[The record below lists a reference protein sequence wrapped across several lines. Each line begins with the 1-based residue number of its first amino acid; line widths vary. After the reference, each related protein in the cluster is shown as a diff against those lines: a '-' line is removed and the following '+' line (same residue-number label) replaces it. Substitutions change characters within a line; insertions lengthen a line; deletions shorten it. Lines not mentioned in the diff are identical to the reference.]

1 MARVFPARIDVDAP
15 EAEVYLFRRFGDAL
29 PDELVVFHARRFI
42 LPAEAGRPA
51 FEGEL
56 DFVILDPGRGL
67 VGLEVKGGGVG
78 KRGGAWYSVDRHGRE
93 HPIKDP
99 GLQASRAVHAMD
111 AYLSRQRWFRQ
122 NRFRVRFGW
131 GVAFPD
137 VEVTSALGP
146 DLPRQIVIA
155 RNDLGRLA
163 SAVGRVFEACGVSGP
178 VLPAAA
184 VRAVIEALAPTMHL
198 VKPLVRQLGEEGEAL
213 VRLTEEQKR
222 VLDLLETSQRVAI
235 EGAAGSGKTVLAV
248 EKARRLGCSGKKVVL
263 LCFNRPLADFLAAS
277 ADVYEVQTFHGL
289 CRDLAIAAGLPFQVP
304 DAGEAQALFWEREAP
319 AILLEALD
327 KLPEKRYDA
336 IVVDEGQDFR
346 TDWWVAIEA
355 LLEDPGKGELIVFF
369 DPKQNLYGGGPPAA
383 LGVSPH
389 RLKWNCRN
397 TSNSARYA
405 CDLIGEEA
413 RVKPEAPDG
422 VSVTEIECA
431 SEREAIDAVRRT
443 LHRLLVEE
451 KLSHEQVV
459 VLSTHN
465 HKRSPLA
472 RERNLGPA
480 TPVPFGEPLKGKKDV
495 RFASL
500 QRFKGLEADAV
511 ILTDVEPGALR
522 SGPTHLYV
530 GATRARHVL
539 VVVKS
544 PAR

>member
-1 MARVFPARIDVDAP
+1 MARVFPTQIDPDAP
-15 EAEVYLFRRFGDAL
+15 EAEAYLFRRFGDVL
-29 PDELVVFHARRFI
+29 SDDLVVFHARRFV
-42 LPAEAGRPA
+42 LPAEGGRPA

-67 VGLEVKGGGVG
+67 LGLEVKGGGVG
-78 KRGGAWYSVDRHGRE
+78 KRGGAWYSVDRLGRE

-99 GLQASRAVHAMD
+99 GLQASRAVRAMGE
-111 AYLSRQRWFRQ
+111 YLSRQHWFRK

-131 GVAFPD
+131 GVALPD
-137 VEVTSALGP
+137 VEVASALGP

-155 RNDLGRLA
+155 RNDLGQLA
-163 SAVGRVFEACGVSGP
+163 SAVGRVFEARGITGP
-178 VLPAAA
+178 ALPPAA
-184 VRAVIEALAPTMHL
+184 VRAVIDALAPTMHL
-198 VKPLVRQLGEEGEAL
+198 VKPLARRLEEEGEAL

-248 EKARRLGCSGKKVVL
+248 EKARRLGRAGKKVVL

-277 ADVYEVQTFHGL
+277 ADGYEVQTFHGL
-289 CRDLAIAAGLPFQVP
+289 CHDLAIAAGLPFEVP
-304 DAGEAQALFWEREAP
+304 EAAQAQASFWEKEAP

-327 KLPEKRYDA
+327 RLPEKRYHA
-336 IVVDEGQDFR
+336 VVIDEGQDFR
-346 TDWWVAIEA
+346 SDWWVPIEA
-355 LLEDPGKGELIVFF
+355 LLEDPGEGELIVFF

-397 TSNSARYA
+397 TSNIAKYA
-405 CDLIGEEA
+405 CALIGEEA
-413 RVKPEAPDG
+413 SVRPEAPEG

-431 SEREAIDAVRRT
+431 SEREAVNAVRRT

-451 KLSHEQVV
+451 RLTHEQVV
-459 VLSTHN
+459 VLSTRN

-480 TPVPFGEPLKGKKDV
+480 TLAPFGKPLAGRAV

-511 ILTDVEPGALR
+511 ILTDVEPGALG
-522 SGPTHLYV
+522 SGPKHLYV

-539 VVVKS
+539 VVVKG

>member
-1 MARVFPARIDVDAP
+1 MFPARIDVDAP
-15 EAEVYLFRRFGDAL
+15 EAEAYLFRRFGDAL
-29 PDELVVFHARRFI
+29 PDDSAVFHARRFF
-42 LPAEAGRPA
+42 LPAGGGRPA

-67 VGLEVKGGGVG
+67 LGLEVKGGGVG
-78 KRGGAWYSVDRHGRE
+78 KRGGAWYSIDRHGRE

-99 GLQASRAVHAMD
+99 GLQASRAVRAMD
-111 AYLSRQRWFRQ
+111 EYLGRQAWFRR
-122 NRFRVRFGW
+122 NKFRVRFGW

-155 RNDLGRLA
+155 RNDLGHLA
-163 SAVGRVFEACGVSGP
+163 SAVGRVFEACGIDGP
-178 VLPAAA
+178 ALPRAA

-198 VKPLVRQLGEEGEAL
+198 VKPLARQLEEEGEAL

-222 VLDLLETSQRVAI
+222 VLDLLETSRRVAI

-248 EKARRLGCSGKKVVL
+248 EKARRLGRSGKKVVL

-277 ADVYEVQTFHGL
+277 ADVYEAQTFHGL
-289 CRDLAIAAGLPFQVP
+289 CHDLAIAAGLPFEVP
-304 DAGEAQALFWEREAP
+304 DAADGQALFWEKEAP
-319 AILLEALD
+319 AVLLEALD

-336 IVVDEGQDFR
+336 VVVDEGQDFR

-355 LLEDPGKGELIVFF
+355 LLEDPDEGELIVFF

-397 TSNSARYA
+397 TANIAKYA
-405 CDLIGEEA
+405 CALIGEEA
-413 RVKPEAPDG
+413 SVKPEAPEG

-443 LHRLLVEE
+443 LHRLLTEE

-465 HKRSPLA
+465 HERSPLA
-472 RERNLGPA
+472 KERDLGPA
-480 TPVPFGEPLKGKKDV
+480 TLVPFGEPLGGRGV

-511 ILTDVEPGALR
+511 ILTDVEAGALG
-522 SGPTHLYV
+522 SGPRHVYV

-544 PAR
+544 LAR